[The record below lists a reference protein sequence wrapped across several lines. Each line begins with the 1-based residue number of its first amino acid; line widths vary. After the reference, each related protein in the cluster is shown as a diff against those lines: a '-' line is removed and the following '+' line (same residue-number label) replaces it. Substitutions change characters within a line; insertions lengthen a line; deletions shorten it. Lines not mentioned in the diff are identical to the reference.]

1 MNRVFGYVTS
11 RSFNGLT
18 IPVPAQNSCLRE
30 FAASQNK
37 TYIIPPLE
45 HNFRDCYMQLYSVLK
60 NIEDEDIVAMYSVG
74 MMPSSTITCKEIIN
88 ILKLKKSSLYFILES
103 KLVKEWND
111 IKNLMFSYSLKQRLD
126 SMNQISIPSL
136 RDLTNTSNK
145 N

>member
-37 TYIIPPLE
+37 TYVIPPLE

-60 NIEDEDIVAMYSVG
+60 NIEKEDILAMYSVG
-74 MMPSSTITCKEIIN
+74 MMPSSTQKCKDILNE
-88 ILKLKKSSLYFILES
+88 LKLSKST
-103 KLVKEWND
+103 
-111 IKNLMFSYSLKQRLD
+111 
-126 SMNQISIPSL
+126 
-136 RDLTNTSNK
+136 LTELLI
-145 N
+145 